1 MKKFV
6 FLYLILIS
14 NLVNAVDPQLNLNFK
29 PTKEKIEN
37 ESPGKI
43 EVIEMFWYGCVHCF
57 QIEPAINKWKANLP
71 KDVEFKRVPFLVFS
85 L

>member
-37 ESPGKI
+37 
-43 EVIEMFWYGCVHCF
+43 
-57 QIEPAINKWKANLP
+57 
-71 KDVEFKRVPFLVFS
+71 
-85 L
+85 